1 MEVLA
6 CQIMQDVTWERYV
19 SSVPNIEV
27 ETTLCWWLKYGR
39 QWAFADQKGEVHIW
53 HGTAPTLLSV
63 RPLIRIEY
71 EPGFRPGLKI
81 TNGHSSYTVLE
92 VAVYPDSGYALVIP
106 DKVFTKVGAVT
117 LDQLEEYIESE
128 DFKNKVQ
135 EDVVYVFSV

>member
-1 MEVLA
+1 MKVLA
-6 CQIMQDVTWERYV
+6 GQIMQIETWERYV

-53 HGTAPTLLSV
+53 HGTAPTLLGV
-63 RPLIRIEY
+63 RPLICIKG
-71 EPGFRPGLKI
+71 EPQYKPGEKI
-81 TNGHSSYTVLE
+81 TCGHSKYTVLDVDLKKE
-92 VAVYPDSGYALVIP
+92 KAIVIS
-106 DKVFTKVGAVT
+106 DKVFTKVGVET
-117 LDQLEEYIESE
+117 LDQLEEYLESE